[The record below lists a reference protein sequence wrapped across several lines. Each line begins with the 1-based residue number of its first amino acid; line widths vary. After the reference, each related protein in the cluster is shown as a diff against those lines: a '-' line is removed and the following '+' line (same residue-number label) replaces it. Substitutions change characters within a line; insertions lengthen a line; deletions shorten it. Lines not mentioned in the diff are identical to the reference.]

1 MISEP
6 RVKES
11 ERRTWCYSFKASK
24 LWLTAIQ
31 TDKSGSKHTERE
43 YCRALKAFCDWIG
56 KNPDQLIAE
65 RKAELKDSETEM
77 NTENRLREF
86 CAILENKKTVTRT
99 TIATKYHAPV
109 KSFYSYN
116 NLPLK
121 LKTPKHTTREREPH
135 TVEEIKA
142 LMKIVDVRERAFIMF
157 LKDSGMSREDA
168 VTVRYGD
175 IKVEYE
181 AGKEVIHL
189 KVVRQK
195 ESIEYDTFIG
205 KNAIDAIKAYLEYRQ
220 RKGEKITDNS
230 TLLATWNGRPIKPEN
245 FSAIFDRLSDEAGF
259 KTSPHR
265 FRKYFES
272 HLALSAPSIL
282 VKYWLGHSLGVEKS
296 YFMPP
301 LEKQREK
308 YAESY
313 KEIDISEKPTLSEL
327 KVKQM
332 IALEQLKQTVPS
344 ERYAELERLVLQ
356 TQSTKELD
364 DLSSNIRSGKIQ
376 LEPIKREDCQFLITE
391 SELKNYIARGFRFVA
406 VLPSGKILVSNET

>member
-43 YCRALKAFCDWIG
+43 YCRGLKAFCDWIG
-56 KNPDQLIAE
+56 KTPDQLITE
-65 RKAELKDSETEM
+65 RKVEVKNSDTEM
-77 NTENRLREF
+77 DAENKLREF
-86 CAILENKKTVTRT
+86 CAVLENKKTVTRT

-116 NLPLK
+116 NVPLK
-121 LKTPKHTTREREPH
+121 LRTPKHTTREREPH
-135 TVEEIKA
+135 TVEQIKA
-142 LMKIVDVRERAFIMF
+142 LMKIVDVRERAFIML

-168 VTVRYGD
+168 VMLRYGD
-175 IKVEYE
+175 IKAEYE

-205 KNAIDAIKAYLEYRQ
+205 KNAIESIKAYLEYRQ
-220 RKGEKITDNS
+220 RRGETITDNTPIIA
-230 TLLATWNGRPIKPEN
+230 TLKGKALTPEN
-245 FSAIFDRLSDEAGF
+245 FSTIFDRLSDKAGF

-313 KEIDISEKPTLSEL
+313 KEIDISEKPSLNDIEIKKQATLASAR
-327 KVKQM
+327 M
-332 IALEQLKQTVPS
+332 WMTP
-344 ERYAELERLVLQ
+344 ERYALFEIDIN
-356 TQSTKELD
+356 TQSTVESIDHVVDEYRNGKE
-364 DLSSNIRSGKIQ
+364 K
-376 LEPIKREDCQFLITE
+376 LEPIKHEDCQFLIAE
-391 SELKNYIARGFRFVA
+391 NELENYIARGFRFVA
-406 VLPSGKILVSNET
+406 VLPSGKLLVSNEN